1 MVLMLNYQNT
11 MDLFEKIKTVGQ
23 VGWDLNLSIPQCKF
37 CEDEKLF
44 SGGGGMGDIYSEE
57 GDPDSLRLFPEVS
70 TKPIITITKPI
81 ITIIIVSMVMMII
94 IVSTVT
100 MITIQRAGQRFS
112 EVVPQFEES
121 GITEQKR

>member
-1 MVLMLNYQNT
+1 
-11 MDLFEKIKTVGQ
+11 
-23 VGWDLNLSIPQCKF
+23 
-37 CEDEKLF
+37 
-44 SGGGGMGDIYSEE
+44 MGDIYSEE

-70 TKPIITITKPI
+70 TKPIIIIMKPI
-81 ITIIIVSMVMMII
+81 IIIIIVSMVMMII

>member
-1 MVLMLNYQNT
+1 
-11 MDLFEKIKTVGQ
+11 
-23 VGWDLNLSIPQCKF
+23 
-37 CEDEKLF
+37 
-44 SGGGGMGDIYSEE
+44 MGDIYSEE

-81 ITIIIVSMVMMII
+81 IIKFTKIFIVMSILII
-94 IVSTVT
+94 STVT
-100 MITIQRAGQRFS
+100 MMMIQRAGQRFS

>member
-1 MVLMLNYQNT
+1 
-11 MDLFEKIKTVGQ
+11 
-23 VGWDLNLSIPQCKF
+23 
-37 CEDEKLF
+37 
-44 SGGGGMGDIYSEE
+44 MGDIYSEE

-94 IVSTVT
+94 IVSMVMM
-100 MITIQRAGQRFS
+100 MIMIQRAGQRFS